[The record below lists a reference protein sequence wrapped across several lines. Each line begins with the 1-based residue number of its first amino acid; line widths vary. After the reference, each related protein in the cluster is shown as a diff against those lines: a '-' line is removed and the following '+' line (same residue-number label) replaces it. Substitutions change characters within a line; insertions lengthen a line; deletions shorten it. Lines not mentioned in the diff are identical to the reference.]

1 MENKQLER
9 LDFHIILEFLQKFY
23 RLISISYH
31 LSYISSKL
39 YVRLVLQL
47 NAKQQ
52 EKGSKTFFVIFS
64 TVLMTAL
71 IIGSNNTM
79 GFNFGS
85 EDNSNILNPSD
96 ETLPD
101 HLNVSTYIGGGG
113 TEYRANAEDIGNSG
127 MTIDSSGNI
136 IVVGRTG
143 SSTDFPV
150 INAYQ
155 ATFGGG
161 LFDAF
166 VYKLSSDGQSLL
178 FATYFGG
185 SGEEWA
191 TNVAVN
197 AEGEI
202 AVVGTTTSTNLPLQS
217 AYQST
222 NNGGEFYS
230 TDIFLAKFGGSGS
243 LLFSTYFGGTGDDW
257 GYGVDF
263 DSSNRIAITGSTYS
277 LDFPTVSAY
286 QASKTAGSVDNYVT
300 LFSANGQ
307 SLVFSTYLGSTG
319 NDGSSCIKFDY
330 NDDLV
335 LTGLTSSTG
344 FPTKNA
350 YDSSYNTGA
359 YDVFLSKFFANGSLA
374 FSTFYG
380 GTDADRAYDIAFDEN
395 HNIVFVG
402 STNSLYNFPI
412 TNDAF
417 QSSYGGG
424 SLDGFVSVFSS
435 DGQTRV
441 FSSFYGG
448 SGIDEIIGIA
458 VADDVLVI
466 TGRTVSSNL
475 PVEQAYQSTPPGGS
489 SNSFVAKVALN
500 GTILYSSYLGGNS
513 ADRGQKAAINS
524 NGNIIVSGYTS
535 STSFPTVDAYQDEYG
550 GLFDTYVTIFNLNL
564 TVPPEIPT
572 ETGSFVLYIPFVL
585 VMVIAVVTRI
595 RLKAKK

>member
-1 MENKQLER
+1 M
-9 LDFHIILEFLQKFY
+9 
-23 RLISISYH
+23 
-31 LSYISSKL
+31 
-39 YVRLVLQL
+39 LQL

-52 EKGSKTFFVIFS
+52 EKGRKVTFVIFGTLLI
-64 TVLMTAL
+64 TVLIL
-71 IIGSNNTM
+71 GSSNVRS
-79 GFNFGS
+79 FNFGS
-85 EDNSNILNPSD
+85 VINSNRLAISD
-96 ETLPD
+96 EILPD
-101 HLNVSTYIGGGG
+101 HLNVSTYIGGSG

-127 MTIDSSGNI
+127 MTIDSTGNI
-136 IVVGRTG
+136 IVVGRTS

-161 LFDAF
+161 SFDAF

-197 AEGEI
+197 SAGEI
-202 AVVGTTTSTNLPLQS
+202 AVVGTTTSNDLPLAS
-217 AYQST
+217 AYQGT

-230 TDIFLAKFGGSGS
+230 TDIFLAKFSGSGS

-277 LDFPTVSAY
+277 LDFPTASAY

-300 LFSANGQ
+300 LFAANGQ

-330 NDDLV
+330 NGDLV

-350 YDSSYNTGA
+350 YDSSYNSGA
-359 YDVFLSKFFANGSLA
+359 YDVFLSKFFVNGSLA

-380 GTDADRAYDIAFDEN
+380 GTDADRAYDIAFDDN
-395 HNIVFVG
+395 DNIVFVG
-402 STNSLYNFPI
+402 STNSIYNFPI
-412 TNDAF
+412 TGDAI
-417 QSSYGGG
+417 QGSYGGG
-424 SLDGFVSVFSS
+424 ALDGFVSVFSS
-435 DGQTRV
+435 DGQTRIY
-441 FSSFYGG
+441 SSFYGG
-448 SGIDEIIGIA
+448 SDRDEIFDVA
-458 VADDVLVI
+458 VDDDIFVI
-466 TGRTVSSNL
+466 TGSTASSNL
-475 PVEQAYQSTPPGGS
+475 PVEQPYQSTPAGGS
-489 SNSFVAKVALN
+489 TNSFVTKADLN
-500 GTILYSSYLGGNS
+500 GTMLYSTYLGGNS
-513 ADRGQKAAINS
+513 VDKGQKAAINS

-535 STSFPTVDAYQDEYG
+535 STNFPTVDAYQDENAG
-550 GLFDTYVTIFNLNL
+550 VSDTYVTIFNLNL
-564 TVPPEIPT
+564 TVPQEPPT
-572 ETGSFVLYIPFVL
+572 VTGSFIPYIPFVL
-585 VMVIAVVTRI
+585 VMVVAVIARI
-595 RLKAKK
+595 KLRAKD